1 MPREVMRRT
10 PSDNEYLH
18 QDFHGALSTGLQYL
32 QDTYGPEAVIEYL
45 QQTTDSLY
53 APVKEDLIERGLVAI
68 EEYLREL
75 YETEGGQITIERTDD
90 DELFVHIEECPAVR
104 HMRENGYEVA
114 DMWVETTRTVYSRL
128 VEDTDYT
135 FELLEYD
142 DQTGET
148 TMRFRGD
155 RS

>member
-10 PSDNEYLH
+10 PSDNVYLH
-18 QDFHGALSTGLQYL
+18 QDFHGTLSAGLQYL

-53 APVKEDLIERGLVAI
+53 APLKEDLGRRGLVAI
-68 EEYLREL
+68 EEYLRDL
-75 YETEGGQITIERTDD
+75 YKTEGGEVAL
-90 DELFVHIEECPAVR
+90 ELSNNELLVHVEECPAVR

-128 VEDTDYT
+128 VEDTQYS

-148 TMRFRGD
+148 RMRFHRD
-155 RS
+155 AS